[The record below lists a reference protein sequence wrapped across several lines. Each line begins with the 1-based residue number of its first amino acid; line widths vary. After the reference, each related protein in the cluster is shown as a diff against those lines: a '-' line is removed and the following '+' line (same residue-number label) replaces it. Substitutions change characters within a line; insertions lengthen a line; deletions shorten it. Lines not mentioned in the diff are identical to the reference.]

1 VPLLRPQRPA
11 DLPILVGGDSPFDE
25 FGPRGPK
32 AVPAPPDLDSDG
44 GLTVVTAA
52 GEVAG
57 DVSWRWQQWG
67 PNAGSRCPM
76 IGIWLHPAHRGVGL
90 GTQAQAEL
98 ASLFFQHTT
107 THRIEAATDVENVA
121 EQRALE
127 RAGFRRDGTLREAQW
142 RDGAYHSCHLYSRLR
157 TDRTAV

>member
-1 VPLLRPQRPA
+1 
-11 DLPILVGGDSPFDE
+11 VGGASPFDE
-25 FGPRGPK
+25 FGPRTLA
-32 AVPAPPDLDSDG
+32 AVPAPANLDGDG

-52 GEVAG
+52 GKVAG

-76 IGIWLHPAHRGVGL
+76 IGIWLHPDHRGAGL

-98 ASLFFQHTT
+98 VLLFFRHTR
-107 THRIEAATDVENVA
+107 THRVEAATDVENVA

-127 RAGFRRDGTLREAQW
+127 RAGFRREGTLREAQW
-142 RDGAYHSCHLYSRLR
+142 RDGTYHSCHLYSRLR
-157 TDRTAV
+157 TDLPPGT

>member
-1 VPLLRPQRPA
+1 MGTERRVT
-11 DLPILVGGDSPFDE
+11 LPDDRYL
-25 FGPRGPK
+25 
-32 AVPAPPDLDSDG
+32 
-44 GLTVVTAA
+44 AA
-52 GEVAG
+52 
-57 DVSWRWQQWG
+57 
-67 PNAGSRCPM
+67 
-76 IGIWLHPAHRGVGL
+76 PAHRGVGL

-98 ASLFFQHTT
+98 ASLFFRHTT

>member
-1 VPLLRPQRPA
+1 
-11 DLPILVGGDSPFDE
+11 
-25 FGPRGPK
+25 
-32 AVPAPPDLDSDG
+32 
-44 GLTVVTAA
+44 LTVVAAA

-57 DVSWRWQQWG
+57 EVSWRWQQWG

-76 IGIWLHPAHRGVGL
+76 IGIWLHPAHRGADL

-98 ASLFFQHTT
+98 ASLFFRHTT
-107 THRIEAATDVENVA
+107 TYRIEAATDVENVV

-142 RDGAYHSCHLYSRLR
+142 RDGVYHSCHLY
-157 TDRTAV
+157 